1 MRKRSLLILALA
13 APIATGFLGRVGA
26 QAAKTVTLPVTV
38 HFSQAMA
45 AAKAIRE
52 GRAHVAVDGQLASEG
67 AAVPFHVE
75 HDLEFAQ
82 GN

>member
-1 MRKRSLLILALA
+1 
-13 APIATGFLGRVGA
+13 
-26 QAAKTVTLPVTV
+26 
-38 HFSQAMA
+38 MA